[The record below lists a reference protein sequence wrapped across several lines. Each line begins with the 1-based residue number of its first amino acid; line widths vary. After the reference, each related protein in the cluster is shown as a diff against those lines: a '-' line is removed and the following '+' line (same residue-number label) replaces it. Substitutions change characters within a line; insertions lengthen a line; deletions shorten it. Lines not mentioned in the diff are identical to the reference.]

1 MAVSFGI
8 ERRSSGRTMSPRSL
22 GSVLVD
28 RMASFRSVD
37 RTVPASTVAP
47 VSNNSD
53 EILNEARRCFSERFF
68 Q

>member
-1 MAVSFGI
+1 
-8 ERRSSGRTMSPRSL
+8 MSPRSL

-37 RTVPASTVAP
+37 RAVPASTVAP
-47 VSNNSD
+47 VSPHSD
-53 EILNEARRCFSERFF
+53 EILNEARRCLSERFF